1 MLVYTGRLKDIM
13 TKILN
18 TAKTT
23 FKNVA
28 KSMILKVLFKHYQT
42 RINPTAFMS
51 SRIFIYLIF
60 QKMCLSLAFLLASL
74 TAHSPKKDLVHQNL
88 DKP

>member
-1 MLVYTGRLKDIM
+1 M

-42 RINPTAFMS
+42 RINPTAYKS

-60 QKMCLSLAFLLASL
+60 QKICLSLAFLLASPA
-74 TAHSPKKDLVHQNL
+74 AHFPEKGLVRQNL
-88 DKP
+88 GKP